1 MLFSIQ
7 QGAKRKS
14 GRTLLS
20 DINWQVNE
28 GECWLVYGLNGAGKT
43 TLLNMI
49 NAYDFLTAGER
60 DSIIWHGSRSTWLFG
75 TSCS

>member
-1 MLFSIQ
+1 MQHGGGHMLFSIQ

-28 GECWLVYGLNGAGKT
+28 GECWLVYGLNGAVRRH
-43 TLLNMI
+43 
-49 NAYDFLTAGER
+49 Y
-60 DSIIWHGSRSTWLFG
+60 
-75 TSCS
+75 

>member
-1 MLFSIQ
+1 MQHGGGHMLFSIQ

-43 TLLNMI
+43 SLLNMI
-49 NAYDFLTAGER
+49 NA
-60 DSIIWHGSRSTWLFG
+60 
-75 TSCS
+75 